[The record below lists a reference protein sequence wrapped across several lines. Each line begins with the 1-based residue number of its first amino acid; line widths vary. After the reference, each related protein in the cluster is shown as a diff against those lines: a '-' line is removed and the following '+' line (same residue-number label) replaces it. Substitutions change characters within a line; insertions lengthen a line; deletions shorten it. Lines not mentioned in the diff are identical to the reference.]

1 MKAFLMYRDRDFDLD
16 QELPASA
23 EAVTQDLELDTL
35 FAAMAGGNHFL
46 FEVAQVGLLSS
57 LADPAEITYRQGVL
71 RDALEHP
78 SVIREIYDLAL
89 EAIRRRKGDYLSR
102 YGRSP
107 GSVLSGSLRAMEAMM
122 EVLRELR
129 RIADRHADEFR
140 SDGFVTLFETLS
152 TELDDEYFQIVDD
165 HLHELQFQGG
175 IPISAE
181 LGRGNS
187 GTRYLL
193 HRHRK
198 GSWTERLRFM
208 DRSSRTYTVADRD
221 EAGLRALGELRDRGV
236 NLAANALAQSAD
248 HIASFFNMLA
258 TELAFYL
265 GCLNL
270 HQRINEIGEQ
280 VAFPVPTEGRPE
292 ISAKGL
298 YDICL
303 SLTVEDRVVGNDVQ
317 ADGKSLVMITGA
329 NQGGKSTFLRSVG
342 LAQLMMQAGMFVAA
356 NSLRADV
363 RNGTFT
369 HFRREEDADMESGK
383 LDEELARMSEI
394 VDQLNPSSLLL
405 CNEAFASTNEREGSE
420 IARQI
425 VRALLE
431 QGVKVCFVTH
441 MFDLAH
447 GFYSQNGTG
456 ALFLRAEREGDGSRT
471 FRLSEGEPLPTSHAA
486 DVYRDVFGVSPD
498 GKHTSERSRS

>member
-1 MKAFLMYRDRDFDLD
+1 MKAFLMYRDRDFDLEK
-16 QELPASA
+16 ELPASA
-23 EAVTQDLELDTL
+23 EALIQDLELETL
-35 FAAMAGGNHFL
+35 FAAMAAGDDFL
-46 FEVAQVGLLSS
+46 FQVARVGLLSS
-57 LADPAEITYRQGVL
+57 LSDPTEITYRQGVL

-78 SVIREIYDLAL
+78 SVVREIYKLAL
-89 EAIRRRKGDYLSR
+89 EAIRRRRGDFLGM

-107 GSVLSGSLRAMEAMM
+107 GSVLSGSLRAMEAML
-122 EVLRELR
+122 EVLRDLKQ
-129 RIADRHADEFR
+129 IADRHAEEFR

-152 TELDDEYFQIVDD
+152 SELDDEYFQTVED
-165 HLHELQFQGG
+165 HLHELQFQAG

-187 GTRYLL
+187 GTRYVL

-198 GSWTERLRFM
+198 GRWTERLRFM
-208 DRSSRTYTVADRD
+208 DRSSLTYTVADRD
-221 EAGLRALGELRDRGV
+221 EAGSRALGELRDRGV

-270 HQRINEIGEQ
+270 HERINEIGEP
-280 VAFPVPTEGRPE
+280 VAFPVPTDGRPE
-292 ISAKGL
+292 LSAKGL

-303 SLTVEDRVVGNDVQ
+303 TLTVQDRVVGNDVE

-342 LAQLMMQAGMFVAA
+342 LAQLMMQAGMFVPAD
-356 NSLRADV
+356 SFRADV
-363 RNGTFT
+363 REGTFT
-369 HFRREEDADMESGK
+369 HFRREEDTEMESGK

-394 VDQLNPSSLLL
+394 VERLGPRSLLL
-405 CNEAFASTNEREGSE
+405 CNESFSSTNEREGSE

-441 MFDLAH
+441 MFDLSH

-456 ALFLRAEREGDGSRT
+456 ALFLRAEREADGSRT
-471 FRLSEGEPLPTSHAA
+471 FRLKEGEPLPTSHAE
-486 DVYRDVFGVSPD
+486 DVYRDVFGVSPAA
-498 GKHTSERSRS
+498 R

>member
-23 EAVTQDLELDTL
+23 EALTQDLELETL
-35 FAAMAGGNHFL
+35 FAAMAAGNDFL
-46 FEVAQVGLLSS
+46 FQVAQVGLLSS
-57 LADPAEITYRQGVL
+57 LSDPAEITYRQAVL

-78 SVIREIYDLAL
+78 AVVREIYELAL
-89 EAIRRRKGDYLSR
+89 EAIRRRRGDFLGM

-107 GSVLSGSLRAMEAMM
+107 GSLLSGSLRAMEGMI
-122 EVLRELR
+122 EVLRDLT
-129 RIADRHADEFR
+129 RIVDRHADKFR
-140 SDGFVTLFETLS
+140 SDGFVALFETLS
-152 TELDDEYFQIVDD
+152 TELDEEHFRTVEG
-165 HLHELQFQGG
+165 HLHELQFQSGV
-175 IPISAE
+175 PISAE
-181 LGRGNS
+181 LGKGNS
-187 GTRYLL
+187 GTRYVL

-198 GSWTERLRFM
+198 GTWTERLRFM

-221 EAGLRALGELRDRGV
+221 EAGSRALGELRDRGV

-270 HQRINEIGEQ
+270 HQRINEIGEP
-280 VAFPVPTEGRPE
+280 VAFPVPTEGRPDLAAE
-292 ISAKGL
+292 GL
-298 YDICL
+298 HDICL
-303 SLTVEDRVVGNDVQ
+303 SLTVKDRVVGNDLR

-356 NSLRADV
+356 DSFRADV

-369 HFRREEDADMESGK
+369 HFRREEDTEMESGK

-405 CNEAFASTNEREGSE
+405 CNESFASTNEREGSE

-425 VRALLE
+425 VRALL
-431 QGVKVCFVTH
+431 
-441 MFDLAH
+441 D
-447 GFYSQNGTG
+447 S
-456 ALFLRAEREGDGSRT
+456 GS
-471 FRLSEGEPLPTSHAA
+471 SAA
-486 DVYRDVFGVSPD
+486 CCAVP
-498 GKHTSERSRS
+498 